1 MVKIRLCKQ
10 AKNVAL
16 RERAIS
22 EVFCLDRVFR
32 CLFWRTETAN
42 SSFVFNHRVSDGM
55 RFYFFFTPA
64 AASTAAAVA
73 GTAAVAAL
81 FLPAPPLSPPPS
93 PPPPSHV
100 FCLLFVLGIPKKHGV
115 FSQDN
120 ITEIPA
126 WTVESLVL
134 NSFGATKRPS
144 QKREHRNSR

>member
-55 RFYFFFTPA
+55 RFFLFFF
-64 AASTAAAVA
+64 
-73 GTAAVAAL
+73 
-81 FLPAPPLSPPPS
+81 LPLLLPL
-93 PPPPSHV
+93 PPPPLLVLLLLLRYSFLH
-100 FCLLFVLGIPKKHGV
+100 LLFLLLLLLLLLTFLVCCL
-115 FSQDN
+115 FSGFQRSTAFSHK
-120 ITEIPA
+120 ITSPRFLRGQSSH
-126 WTVESLVL
+126 WC
-134 NSFGATKRPS
+134 
-144 QKREHRNSR
+144 